1 METVLD
7 GSLVNAVNLLRR
19 GEISATQLLS
29 AALARITANG
39 AHGTPSNPF
48 LRVCAAAA
56 LERARALDALNR
68 QAKEALPL
76 CGIPYARKDLFAVP
90 GETTTFCAHPR
101 FHQHAS
107 TLADC
112 LSRLDAVG
120 GIDVGALHMSEFAM
134 GPSGWSSI
142 QGAIDNP
149 IAASGISGG
158 SSSGSAVAVAK
169 KLVFGALGTD
179 TGGSNR
185 LPAAFCG
192 VVGFKPSRGRIST
205 QGVLPVSNTLDV
217 VGPFA
222 RSVADCMRLWE
233 ALTGERIEDTA
244 ASQPAPPLRFGV
256 LTPDS
261 LPVAPDAD
269 VAHAL
274 DAVLERLAEAGHRVA
289 SVRWTEFAR
298 TAQCSGTVFLAEAAA
313 VHAQRLEQHADLIGP
328 QVRERLRL
336 GQQADVNAPAYLAA
350 LHARAQHYDRFVAHV
365 LGDID
370 VLLLPVSPSRAP
382 ARASYV
388 DLDTNAI
395 LQKNSRVAA
404 YTGAFNYLDVPV
416 LAMPAS
422 PAAQDTIG
430 IQLLARRGC
439 DAQALLAG
447 RMLEQ
452 LSEQG

>member
-1 METVLD
+1 MDTVLD
-7 GSLVNAVNLLRR
+7 GSLVNAATLLRR
-19 GEISATQLLS
+19 GEISATELLS
-29 AALARITANG
+29 AALARIDASG
-39 AHGTPSNPF
+39 AHGASSNPF
-48 LRVCAAAA
+48 LRVCRASA
-56 LERARALDALNR
+56 LERARALDALDH
-68 QAKEALPL
+68 QANTALPL
-76 CGIPYARKDLFAVP
+76 YGIPYARKDLFAVP
-90 GETTTFCAHPR
+90 GETTTFCAHPQ
-101 FHQHAS
+101 FHQRAS

-112 LSRLDAVG
+112 LSRLNAAG

-142 QGAIDNP
+142 NGAIDNP
-149 IAASGISGG
+149 IEADGISGG

-185 LPAAFCG
+185 LPAVFCG
-192 VVGFKPSRGRIST
+192 VVALKPSRGRIST
-205 QGVLPVSNTLDV
+205 QGVLPVSKTLDV

-233 ALTGERIEDTA
+233 ALTGERIEDTS
-244 ASQPAPPLRFGV
+244 ASHAEPPPRFGV

-274 DAVLERLAEAGHRVA
+274 DAVVERLADAGHRVA
-289 SVRWTEFAR
+289 PVHWTEFAR
-298 TAQCSGTVFLAEAAA
+298 MAQLSGTVFLAEAAVA
-313 VHAQRLEQHADLIGP
+313 HAQRLERHAELIGP

-336 GQQADVNAPAYLAA
+336 GQQSDEHSPAYLAA
-350 LHARAQHYDRFVAHV
+350 LHARAQHHDRFAAHV

-370 VLLLPVSPSRAP
+370 VLVLPVSPSRAP
-382 ARASYV
+382 TRASYAN
-388 DLDTNAI
+388 LDTNAI
-395 LQKNSRVAA
+395 LRKNSRVAA

-430 IQLLARRGC
+430 IQLLVRRGC
-439 DAQALLAG
+439 DAQVLRAG
-447 RMLEQ
+447 RIIERL
-452 LSEQG
+452 LSRI